1 MSKFILSII
10 LCFFHL
16 IALSQNNLEAE
27 IKRLT
32 QTRQAEVGVAVLYQ
46 DDVFTISNQDQYPLM
61 SVFKL
66 HIALTALNKM
76 EKDHIAL
83 DSMVYIKPEQMHK
96 DTYSPL
102 RDKYPNQTI
111 YISYREI
118 LEYTLSHSDNNTCD
132 WLIDFVGGI
141 KHVDSYIKSLGI
153 THLNLTETEH
163 SMHED
168 IMRSYNNWS
177 TPLSVA
183 RLLQK
188 IFTEHILTNEHF
200 IFLEEAMLKCSS
212 GKDKLI
218 AGLPA
223 DIKFG
228 HKTGHS
234 DRTSDGIRI
243 CEADAGVIYL
253 PNGEKCYI
261 AVLIKDSRESDQNNV
276 QIMADIAALVYHSLK
291 KGLTD

>member
-1 MSKFILSII
+1 
-10 LCFFHL
+10 
-16 IALSQNNLEAE
+16 
-27 IKRLT
+27 
-32 QTRQAEVGVAVLYQ
+32 
-46 DDVFTISNQDQYPLM
+46 M

-153 THLNLTETEH
+153 TYLNLTETEH

-168 IMRSYNNWS
+168 IMRSYNN
-177 TPLSVA
+177 
-183 RLLQK
+183 
-188 IFTEHILTNEHF
+188 
-200 IFLEEAMLKCSS
+200 
-212 GKDKLI
+212 
-218 AGLPA
+218 
-223 DIKFG
+223 
-228 HKTGHS
+228 
-234 DRTSDGIRI
+234 
-243 CEADAGVIYL
+243 
-253 PNGEKCYI
+253 
-261 AVLIKDSRESDQNNV
+261 
-276 QIMADIAALVYHSLK
+276 
-291 KGLTD
+291 

>member
-1 MSKFILSII
+1 M
-10 LCFFHL
+10 
-16 IALSQNNLEAE
+16 SQNNLEAD
-27 IKRLT
+27 IKKLT

-153 THLNLTETEH
+153 TYLNLTETEH

-200 IFLEEAMLKCSS
+200 IF
-212 GKDKLI
+212 
-218 AGLPA
+218 
-223 DIKFG
+223 FG
-228 HKTGHS
+228 RGHV
-234 DRTSDGIRI
+234 
-243 CEADAGVIYL
+243 EMFF
-253 PNGEKCYI
+253 GE
-261 AVLIKDSRESDQNNV
+261 
-276 QIMADIAALVYHSLK
+276 
-291 KGLTD
+291 G